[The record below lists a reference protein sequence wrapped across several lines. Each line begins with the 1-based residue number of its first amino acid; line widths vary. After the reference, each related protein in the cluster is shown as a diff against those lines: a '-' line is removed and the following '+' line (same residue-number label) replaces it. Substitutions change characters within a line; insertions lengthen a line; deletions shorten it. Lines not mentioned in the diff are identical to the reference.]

1 MEDTELRKAL
11 ETLFFITDHPLPPE
25 RVAQL
30 CEIKDQERVKSAIAA
45 LKDHL
50 DQNGSA
56 LQLMQIAG
64 GWQMATRP
72 ENGLW
77 VRKLYHNKMT
87 VRLSQAA
94 IETLCIIAYRQPI
107 TRAEVES
114 IRGVEVIGPLDTL
127 SERKLITVVGR
138 RETVGRPILYGT
150 TGEFLR
156 QFGLNS
162 LDDLPKLENI
172 PVDVAPHQLVPAPEP
187 AQPVLF
193 EEAALAAPQT
203 ETGLPA
209 SAQEPAMESATE
221 PAPAPET
228 SVPEMAP
235 ESAKAVT
242 EPAPEP
248 AQELQQSAVVDAS
261 AEEPEPETP
270 VKAYEEPVVEPV
282 AEGSAVEVLSAGPQ
296 TMPAPEQGQ
305 PGPEPV
311 ADHAAIQ
318 PGEPAPEEPHDNN

>member
-1 MEDTELRKAL
+1 MDELELRKAL
-11 ETLFFITDHPLPPE
+11 ETLLFITDHPLPPE
-25 RVAQL
+25 RIAQI
-30 CEIKDQERVKSAIAA
+30 CEIKDLERVKEAVTE
-45 LKDHL
+45 LKNHL
-50 DQNGSA
+50 DRNGSA

-64 GWQMATRP
+64 GWQMATRQ
-72 ENGLW
+72 ENSLW

-172 PVDVAPHQLVPAPEP
+172 PVDSAPQALVPHPEP
-187 AQPVLF
+187 AQPALF
-193 EEAALAAPQT
+193 EEGKPAA
-203 ETGLPA
+203 ETGGAPVPDG
-209 SAQEPAMESATE
+209 AQQ
-221 PAPAPET
+221 
-228 SVPEMAP
+228 V
-235 ESAKAVT
+235 
-242 EPAPEP
+242 
-248 AQELQQSAVVDAS
+248 
-261 AEEPEPETP
+261 
-270 VKAYEEPVVEPV
+270 EEPVEGETSAGVETPAEGEPV
-282 AEGSAVEVLSAGPQ
+282 
-296 TMPAPEQGQ
+296 PAPVSVEEQ
-305 PGPEPV
+305 PSPAE
-311 ADHAAIQ
+311 DKT
-318 PGEPAPEEPHDNN
+318 GEEWT

>member
-25 RVAQL
+25 RVAQI
-30 CEIKDQERVKSAIAA
+30 CEIKDLGRVKDAIAA

-72 ENGLW
+72 ENSLW

-94 IETLCIIAYRQPI
+94 IETLCIIAYRQPM

-138 RETVGRPILYGT
+138 RETIGRPILYGT

-172 PVDVAPHQLVPAPEP
+172 PVDIPPQQLVPQPEP
-187 AQPVLF
+187 AQPALF
-193 EEAALAAPQT
+193 EEIPSAAPAEGVPAPEMIST
-203 ETGLPA
+203 EPP
-209 SAQEPAMESATE
+209 SEPAPESQGSAPE
-221 PAPAPET
+221 AVPDQEPAPET
-228 SVPEMAP
+228 PIDPYDGPS
-235 ESAKAVT
+235 
-242 EPAPEP
+242 
-248 AQELQQSAVVDAS
+248 
-261 AEEPEPETP
+261 
-270 VKAYEEPVVEPV
+270 VEPV
-282 AEGSAVEVLSAGPQ
+282 AEGSPLEETAMAAQAEETPVSVPEF
-296 TMPAPEQGQ
+296 TNEQG
-305 PGPEPV
+305 
-311 ADHAAIQ
+311 AAAEEQ
-318 PGEPAPEEPHDNN
+318 AQPAPEEPRDNN

>member
-1 MEDTELRKAL
+1 MEDLKLRKAL

-30 CEIKDQERVKSAIAA
+30 CELKDLERVKGAIAG

-50 DQNGSA
+50 DQSGSA

-64 GWQMATRP
+64 GWQMATRA
-72 ENGLW
+72 ENSLW

-107 TRAEVES
+107 TRAEVEG

-172 PVDVAPHQLVPAPEP
+172 PVDSPAQPLVPQPEP
-187 AQPVLF
+187 AQPALF
-193 EEAALAAPQT
+193 EESGAAST
-203 ETGLPA
+203 D
-209 SAQEPAMESATE
+209 ESAVPQGEARE
-221 PAPAPET
+221 PSASEEQPAPEAGEKT
-228 SVPEMAP
+228 
-235 ESAKAVT
+235 
-242 EPAPEP
+242 
-248 AQELQQSAVVDAS
+248 L
-261 AEEPEPETP
+261 
-270 VKAYEEPVVEPV
+270 
-282 AEGSAVEVLSAGPQ
+282 GS
-296 TMPAPEQGQ
+296 
-305 PGPEPV
+305 
-311 ADHAAIQ
+311 D
-318 PGEPAPEEPHDNN
+318 

>member
-1 MEDTELRKAL
+1 MEETELRKAL

-30 CEIKDQERVKSAIAA
+30 CEIKDLERVNNAIAE
-45 LKDHL
+45 LKGDL
-50 DQNGSA
+50 DRGGSA

-72 ENGLW
+72 ENSLW
-77 VRKLYHNKMT
+77 VRKLYHSKMT

-107 TRAEVES
+107 TRAEIES

-162 LDDLPKLENI
+162 LDDLPKLEN
-172 PVDVAPHQLVPAPEP
+172 VPAAGAVPLVTPPSEP
-187 AQPVLF
+187 AQPALF
-193 EEAALAAPQT
+193 EAAV
-203 ETGLPA
+203 PA
-209 SAQEPAMESATE
+209 ESHDGE
-221 PAPAPET
+221 VG
-228 SVPEMAP
+228 SP
-235 ESAKAVT
+235 ESGVGGQGEEVGGQESGVGSQGEER
-242 EPAPEP
+242 EPN
-248 AQELQQSAVVDAS
+248 S
-261 AEEPEPETP
+261 
-270 VKAYEEPVVEPV
+270 
-282 AEGSAVEVLSAGPQ
+282 
-296 TMPAPEQGQ
+296 
-305 PGPEPV
+305 
-311 ADHAAIQ
+311 
-318 PGEPAPEEPHDNN
+318 

>member
-30 CEIKDQERVKSAIAA
+30 CEIKDLERVSGAIAA

-64 GWQMATRP
+64 GWQMATRA
-72 ENGLW
+72 ENSLW

-94 IETLCIIAYRQPI
+94 IETLCIIAYRQPM

-172 PVDVAPHQLVPAPEP
+172 PVDTPSQQLVPQPEP

-193 EEAALAAPQT
+193 EEAAA
-203 ETGLPA
+203 G
-209 SAQEPAMESATE
+209 SAEDI
-221 PAPAPET
+221 PAPKPPEE
-228 SVPEMAP
+228 SYDGPPIEPVAEVPLP
-235 ESAKAVT
+235 
-242 EPAPEP
+242 
-248 AQELQQSAVVDAS
+248 S
-261 AEEPEPETP
+261 AEEPEKSAVQPS
-270 VKAYEEPVVEPV
+270 AD
-282 AEGSAVEVLSAGPQ
+282 SAVEQ
-296 TMPAPEQGQ
+296 RDET
-305 PGPEPV
+305 
-311 ADHAAIQ
+311 I
-318 PGEPAPEEPHDNN
+318 PEEPHDNN

>member
-1 MEDTELRKAL
+1 MEDAELRKAL

-30 CEIKDQERVKSAIAA
+30 CEIKDPERVKNAIAA

-50 DQNGSA
+50 DQSGSA

-64 GWQMATRP
+64 GWQMATRQ
-72 ENGLW
+72 ENSLW

-107 TRAEVES
+107 TRAEVEN

-162 LDDLPKLENI
+162 LDDLPKLEN
-172 PVDVAPHQLVPAPEP
+172 VPADGGVPLVTPPPEP

-193 EEAALAAPQT
+193 EEAAQAAASDAVAPEAVTPEEAVPEAAAPGADENA
-203 ETGLPA
+203 ETQQPNGEPEA
-209 SAQEPAMESATE
+209 ESQEP
-221 PAPAPET
+221 
-228 SVPEMAP
+228 
-235 ESAKAVT
+235 K
-242 EPAPEP
+242 
-248 AQELQQSAVVDAS
+248 
-261 AEEPEPETP
+261 
-270 VKAYEEPVVEPV
+270 
-282 AEGSAVEVLSAGPQ
+282 
-296 TMPAPEQGQ
+296 
-305 PGPEPV
+305 
-311 ADHAAIQ
+311 I
-318 PGEPAPEEPHDNN
+318 